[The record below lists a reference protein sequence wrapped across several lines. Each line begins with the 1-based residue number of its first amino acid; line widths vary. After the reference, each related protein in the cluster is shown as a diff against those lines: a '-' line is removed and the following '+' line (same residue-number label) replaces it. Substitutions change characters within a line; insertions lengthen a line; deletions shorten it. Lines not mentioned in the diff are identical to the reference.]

1 LAFVTQRSL
10 SFDRAATFYDATRA
24 LDPDVARRLTDALE
38 REIRP
43 AGSRVLEPG
52 IGTGRIARPLA
63 ERGIRVTGAD
73 ISHLMM
79 EHLLAQLTPHH
90 APPDLV
96 LADATFLP
104 FADACFPA
112 VMACHLL
119 HLIPDWRQAI
129 GEMRRVLR
137 PGGVIILHSETNTDR
152 TRPER
157 WTAKWDELLS
167 RHNFRRRRRPER
179 EDFREAFRDI
189 GGHLRT
195 EIIAEWEE
203 HQPLAEYL
211 EEVRNRVHSW
221 TWEIPEDIFE
231 ASFDEFA
238 EWALAKMASE
248 RGVVYEMDVWTFD

>member
-1 LAFVTQRSL
+1 MTQRSL

-24 LDPDVARRLTDALE
+24 LDPDVARRLTGALE
-38 REIRP
+38 RNIR
-43 AGSRVLEPG
+43 AVGDRVLEPG

-73 ISHLMM
+73 ISRLMM
-79 EHLLAQLTPHH
+79 EHLVAQLTPGH

-96 LADATFLP
+96 LADATLLP
-104 FADACFPA
+104 FAGACFPA

-129 GEMRRVLR
+129 AEMRRVLR

-167 RHNFRRRRRPER
+167 RHNFVRRKRPEP
-179 EDFREAFRDI
+179 EDFRQAFREI
-189 GGHLRT
+189 GGRLRT

-221 TWEIPEDIFE
+221 TWEIPEDIFD
-231 ASFDEFA
+231 ACFNEFA
-238 EWALAKMASE
+238 EWALANMASD